1 MHQTATMPFDPHF
14 GVDIHAGYGH
24 EPDTDN
30 PHRLLTLASQDG
42 VYKMFFHIR
51 HRRIPFN
58 WFYVDLYN
66 HNTVP
71 YIPLESQEPVGTS
84 DARRMNLYVAEIKR
98 LPVGAFQEWVAIQV
112 RQMELRRP
120 LPRKELEWRPLAP
133 EQPAQPAG
141 RVQSALRGIRTFL
154 VENYK
159 KIRRTKQRVRFTF
172 PPEASS
178 SAAAGGP
185 TPAPQQN
192 QAGGSSS
199 IPAGGV
205 NPAPQQDQ
213 LHEIRVIW
221 PKSRSAAQRANQ
233 AR

>member
-1 MHQTATMPFDPHF
+1 
-14 GVDIHAGYGH
+14 
-24 EPDTDN
+24 
-30 PHRLLTLASQDG
+30 
-42 VYKMFFHIR
+42 
-51 HRRIPFN
+51 
-58 WFYVDLYN
+58 
-66 HNTVP
+66 
-71 YIPLESQEPVGTS
+71 
-84 DARRMNLYVAEIKR
+84 
-98 LPVGAFQEWVAIQV
+98 
-112 RQMELRRP
+112 MELRRP

-133 EQPAQPAG
+133 EEPAQPAG

-199 IPAGGV
+199 TPAGGV
-205 NPAPQQDQ
+205 NSAPQQDQ

-221 PKSRSAAQRANQ
+221 PKPRSAAQRANQ
-233 AR
+233 ARQEQEDHDTCCVIVGPSFALSTLTTLVQEYRITGVAIFLWCFAIFCSRL

>member
-1 MHQTATMPFDPHF
+1 MPFDPHF

-51 HRRIPFN
+51 HRRTLFN

-112 RQMELRRP
+112 R
-120 LPRKELEWRPLAP
+120 
-133 EQPAQPAG
+133 
-141 RVQSALRGIRTFL
+141 
-154 VENYK
+154 
-159 KIRRTKQRVRFTF
+159 
-172 PPEASS
+172 
-178 SAAAGGP
+178 
-185 TPAPQQN
+185 
-192 QAGGSSS
+192 
-199 IPAGGV
+199 
-205 NPAPQQDQ
+205 
-213 LHEIRVIW
+213 
-221 PKSRSAAQRANQ
+221 
-233 AR
+233 